1 MNEEAKM
8 KVRKEMYGVTELN
21 GAFRH
26 KIQELFYKQTR
37 EMTMRTKVDLFEV
50 QFSDRWF

>member
-1 MNEEAKM
+1 MNQMTKEQM
-8 KVRKEMYGVTELN
+8 RKEMYGVTELN

-26 KIQELFYKQTR
+26 KIQELFYKQTK